1 MIPLQIRIET
11 DYFLYTSWNL
21 FVTLVSVPSILLAL
35 WLTRFPESPKFLF
48 ECGEYDQALDVLR
61 TMFSSNTG
69 KEVEHYPVSN
79 GEYDQ
84 TLRTMFSS
92 NTGKEVEHNR

>member
-79 GEYDQ
+79 E
-84 TLRTMFSS
+84 
-92 NTGKEVEHNR
+92 